1 MMEKSGSSSSRKA
14 PWLGG
19 SSPRDCPLSCLS
31 CLECHTMLGTCGT
44 VPGWDRHG
52 AGTGEGTEGTGGG
65 HSVKG
70 LARAVVG
77 IWNSLEEGHAGS
89 SKMSQ
94 ISKREIFVL
103 VLQEQQQCRE
113 RGLVLGTPN
122 HRLEPSS

>member
-1 MMEKSGSSSSRKA
+1 
-14 PWLGG
+14 
-19 SSPRDCPLSCLS
+19 
-31 CLECHTMLGTCGT
+31 MLGTCGT